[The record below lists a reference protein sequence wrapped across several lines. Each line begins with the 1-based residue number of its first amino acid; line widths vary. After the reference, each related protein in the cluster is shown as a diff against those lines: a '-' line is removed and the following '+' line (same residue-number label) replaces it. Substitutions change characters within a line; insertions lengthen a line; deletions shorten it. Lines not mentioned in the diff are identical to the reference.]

1 MARYTW
7 TKFKCIVCGR
17 VERYRGKHYNIS
29 LCTNCGRNDVFPIEI
44 HWGNEKYAGEKAG
57 TIERIERFAIG

>member
-7 TKFKCIVCGR
+7 TKLKCKDCGQ
-17 VERYRGKHYNIS
+17 VERYRGKPYNTGF
-29 LCTNCGRNDVFPIEI
+29 CTTCKSYGVQIVAI

-57 TIERIERFAIG
+57 TTERFPIG